1 MESKRKVIAQIS
13 EYERKPRRHPI
24 VGYYMHRVAQTK
36 TFDNYEEFEAHRE
49 QLEELN
55 RDRTRE
61 TVIIIDWWW
70 YCD

>member
-1 MESKRKVIAQIS
+1 MSSKRKVIAQIS
-13 EYERKPRRHPI
+13 VYERKPRRHPI

-36 TFDNYEEFEAHRE
+36 TFDNYEDFEAYRE
-49 QLEELN
+49 QLAGLN

-70 YCD
+70 WA